1 MPENRI
7 IQIINLTPAT
17 TTDHIK
23 TLFGYFGR
31 VEDVCI
37 YPEAEY
43 NFLLIIT
50 FVTSL
55 ILFK

>member
-7 IQIINLTPAT
+7 IQITNLTPAT
-17 TTDHIK
+17 TRDQIK
-23 TLFGYFGR
+23 TLFGYIGR
-31 VEDVCI
+31 IEDVCI

-50 FVTSL
+50 FVTT
-55 ILFK
+55 